1 MLARNQGY
9 IVNVN
14 SPAAW
19 LPVARRNR
27 LHGGALG
34 ALARLHRCATGG
46 ILHDT
51 GIQVLQFVPGKVSS
65 TYFEH
70 NPHSEERIPRITH
83 WLPTLTPEQ
92 VAGALVR
99 GIERDR
105 REIMMPAML
114 RVAVLARALTPIV
127 VDRLLFR
134 TGARRITP

>member
-19 LPVARRNR
+19 LPWP
-27 LHGGALG
+27 G
-34 ALARLHRCATGG
+34 ATGYMAARWALRG
-46 ILHDT
+46 FTAALRADLHDT

-65 TYFEH
+65 TYFQH